1 MTSINSPAS
10 QWYFSQPQLHPET
23 VSKPSPEHLAP
34 SIARSSE
41 SAEKNTGS
49 RAASLEHE
57 MFVAEDV
64 SAKRVPRGFSKLF
77 NRAGLGL
84 PATIKAPEGVKAP
97 EGIKAPEGGNVAVAG
112 TSRSLGAG
120 ATKFDKDIAVE
131 QSSFKTNDDYAKKLG
146 QEEIVE
152 VELKTFTSTLE
163 VPASTVNGKAV
174 DEFSSDD
181 LGKAGDALDKA
192 VIDSDVKVAPVQYKL
207 SDTKKALIT
216 AGTVAIISGVSTT
229 VVEGIKKAFMDKP
242 ADIFNKG
249 LTETKIVDQLQ
260 GDVFKAANIL
270 KRFKEEDEV
279 QPDFQWALKSTE
291 ERMTSLESITIALE
305 KDFGKLAGHYSIPF
319 TFSASRSEDPDI
331 EVRGKVI
338 ESKLA
343 VITSLAN
350 EVALKIKATA

>member
-49 RAASLEHE
+49 RAASLEPE

-97 EGIKAPEGGNVAVAG
+97 EGGNVAVAG

-120 ATKFDKDIAVE
+120 ATKFDKDFVAE
-131 QSSFKTNDDYAKKLG
+131 QGSLKTTDDYAKKLG
-146 QEEIVE
+146 QEEVVE
-152 VELKTFTSTLE
+152 VTPKTFTSTFE
-163 VPASTVNGKAV
+163 IPASTVNGKAV
-174 DEFSSDD
+174 DEFSSDSLKKSGEELNEAAAAAD
-181 LGKAGDALDKA
+181 VNLDALKPA
-192 VIDSDVKVAPVQYKL
+192 ASPYKVAL
-207 SDTKKALIT
+207 FA
-216 AGTVAIISGVSTT
+216 SGVTAATGVITNTT
-229 VVEGIKKAFMDKP
+229 IETIKKAF
-242 ADIFNKG
+242 ADSPEAIFKKG
-249 LTETKIVDQLQ
+249 LAEARAVDQVQ
-260 GDVFKAANIL
+260 ADVFTAVNTL
-270 KRFKEEDEV
+270 KTLNVEDQV
-279 QPDFQWALKSTE
+279 KPDFQLALKSNE
-291 ERMTSLESITIALE
+291 ERMTSLESITNGLGQYFVALAD
-305 KDFGKLAGHYSIPF
+305 KYGIPT
-319 TFSASRSEDPDI
+319 TFSVSRSEDPDI
-331 EVRGKVI
+331 IVRAKVI

-343 VITSLAN
+343 FITDVSKQ
-350 EVALKIKATA
+350 VTLKIKAAAQ

>member
-10 QWYFSQPQLHPET
+10 QWYFYQPQLHPET

-49 RAASLEHE
+49 RAASLEPE

-84 PATIKAPEGVKAP
+84 PATIKAPEGV
-97 EGIKAPEGGNVAVAG
+97 KAPEGGNVAVAG

-152 VELKTFTSTLE
+152 VEPKTFTSTLE

-192 VIDSDVKVAPVQYKL
+192 VIDSDVNVAPVQYKL

-249 LTETKIVDQLQ
+249 LTEAKIVDQLQ

-270 KRFKEEDEV
+270 KRFKEEKEV

-305 KDFGKLAGHYSIPF
+305 KDFGKLAGHYGIPF